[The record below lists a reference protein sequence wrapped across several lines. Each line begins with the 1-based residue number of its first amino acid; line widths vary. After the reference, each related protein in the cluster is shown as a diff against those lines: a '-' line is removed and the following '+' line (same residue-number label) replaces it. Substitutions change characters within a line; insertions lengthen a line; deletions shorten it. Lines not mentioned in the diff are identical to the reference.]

1 MKLPQLIKNMP
12 EGDYHGSKDFLSN
25 SQLNHF
31 IRSPA
36 HYQEYL
42 KNPPEQ
48 TKAMALGSLIHAAI
62 LEPRRLENL
71 AVMPECDRRT
81 KEGKAIYEGFISQNA
96 GKIICT
102 ADEYTIAKGCVDSIY
117 AHENAS
123 NLLAG
128 ADVEAS
134 IFFEKNG
141 VKCRSRIDAYN
152 RGALIDVKTTEDALA
167 GVFAMS
173 VARYGYH
180 RQLAFYAMAC
190 EAVGL
195 PVERRIIIAVEKSAP
210 FAVSVYELGLNS
222 FWRGQ
227 DQVERALA
235 DFKAC
240 QDSGQWPGY
249 SEDIQT
255 IDLPTYAF

>member
-1 MKLPQLIKNMP
+1 MKLPQLIKGMP
-12 EGDYHGSKDFLSN
+12 EGDYHGSKDYLSN
-25 SQLNHF
+25 SQLSHF

-36 HYQEYL
+36 HYLEYL
-42 KNPPEQ
+42 RNPPEQ
-48 TKAMALGSLIHAAI
+48 TKAMAMGSLIHAAI

-71 AVMPECDRRT
+71 AVLPDCDRRT
-81 KEGKAIYEGFISQNA
+81 KEGKLIYEGFVSQNA
-96 GKIICT
+96 GKIICS
-102 ADEYTIAKGCVDSIY
+102 AEDYAIAKGCVDSIY
-117 AHENAS
+117 THENAS

-134 IFFEKNG
+134 IFFEKDG

-167 GVFAMS
+167 GTFQRSIAK
-173 VARYGYH
+173 YGYH

-190 EAVGL
+190 QMVDL
-195 PVERRIIIAVEKSAP
+195 PVERRIIIAVEKSP
-210 FAVSVYELGLNS
+210 PYAVVVYELGMNS

-227 DQVERALA
+227 EEVERALVE
-235 DFKAC
+235 FKKC
-240 QDSGQWPGY
+240 QELGEWPSY
-249 SEDIQT
+249 NEDIQT